1 MKNFTDIMKQAQDLQ
16 SKMTEIQSK
25 MTEIEVKGSSAAG
38 MCEIT
43 MTGKGEVLKVRI
55 DPSLVSQN
63 DICVM
68 EDLILAA
75 FNDAKSKADTKV
87 REKMSDLT
95 NGLPLPLGL
104 QLPF

>member
-25 MTEIEVKGSSAAG
+25 MKEIEVTGSSAAG

-43 MTGKGEVLKVRI
+43 MTGKGEALKLRI

-63 DICVM
+63 DIHVM

-95 NGLPLPLGL
+95 NGLPLPPGL